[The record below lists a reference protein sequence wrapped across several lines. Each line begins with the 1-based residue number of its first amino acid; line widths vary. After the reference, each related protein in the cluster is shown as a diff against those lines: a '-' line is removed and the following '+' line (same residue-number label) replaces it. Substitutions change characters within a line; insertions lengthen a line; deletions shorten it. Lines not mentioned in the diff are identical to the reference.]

1 MIDVRPPLFALLLP
15 VLLGQAAPASAD
27 IHKCVDA
34 EGLIT
39 FTDTPSRKFKQC
51 TLLYRDPRN
60 VEKPAPAAAERP
72 RATGAA
78 RAADPVRANPG
89 PDSFPRVDAR
99 EQRERDSKARQI
111 VERELLLEQKLLE
124 DTQRQLAAVADRGTP
139 RSRELQDAAS
149 RHERNI
155 REIQRQ
161 LASMK

>member
-1 MIDVRPPLFALLLP
+1 MIDVRPPLFALLLS
-15 VLLGQAAPASAD
+15 VLLGQSPPASAD

-34 EGLIT
+34 DGLIT

-60 VEKPAPAAAERP
+60 FEKPAPPAADRP
-72 RATGAA
+72 RPATAA

-89 PDSFPRVDAR
+89 PENFPRVDAR

-124 DTQRQLAAVADRGTP
+124 DAQRQLAAVADRSAP

-161 LASMK
+161 LASMR